1 MREAG
6 KPAVAF
12 SALVAAWTIASPAHA
27 AQAARAAHAQ
37 SPAQPSG
44 AITID
49 AADGIEWQRNARLV
63 IARGNASARRGDTE
77 VHADV
82 LTARYREKPDGSIDV
97 SRVDADGN
105 VRLTSPQQRASGER
119 GSYDIDGGK
128 LSLSGGQKVSVTTA
142 SSEITARERIDYDLA
157 GKTLVARGDALVVE
171 GDRRLS
177 GDVITIRFIEDAK
190 GRLQPQRI
198 EADGNMRMVTP
209 GETII
214 ADHGTYDTK
223 DELATASGSVQILQG
238 SNRLSGCQ
246 VTMNLR
252 TSVSRLTACPGES
265 GTSRVQGVILPN
277 TLKKN

>member
-1 MREAG
+1 MRTAC

-12 SALVAAWTIASPAHA
+12 SALVAAWTIASPAGA
-27 AQAARAAHAQ
+27 APVR
-37 SPAQPSG
+37 PPG

-49 AADGIEWQRNARLV
+49 AAEGIEWQRNARLV

-77 VHADV
+77 VRADV
-82 LTARYREKPDGSIDV
+82 LTARYREKPDGSIEV
-97 SRVDADGN
+97 SRIDADGN
-105 VRLTSPQQRASGER
+105 VRVTSPQQRASGER
-119 GSYDIDGGK
+119 GSYDISGGK
-128 LSLSGGQKVSVTTA
+128 LSLSGGQKVSVTTS
-142 SSEITARERIDYDLA
+142 SSEITARERIDYDLP
-157 GKTLVARGDALVVE
+157 GKTLVARGDAVVVE

-177 GDVITIRFIEDAK
+177 GDVITIRFTEDAK

-209 GETII
+209 DETIT

-265 GTSRVQGVILPN
+265 GASRVQGVILPN